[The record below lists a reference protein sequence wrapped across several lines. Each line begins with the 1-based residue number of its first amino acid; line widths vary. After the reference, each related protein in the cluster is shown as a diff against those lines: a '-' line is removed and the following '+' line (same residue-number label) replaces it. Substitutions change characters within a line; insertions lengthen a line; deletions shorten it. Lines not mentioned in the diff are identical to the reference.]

1 MDSFDY
7 KGYLKSGK
15 LFEENDQHLE
25 REKKWASETLN
36 SPEFLDSII
45 GYNIIPSD
53 TLKLII
59 DTLSGDLY
67 SEDLEM
73 ARKAVETDDKGDIY
87 AALSKIM
94 NKYKSILSNELKK
107 EMTRQTRIDLSAEEL
122 FWGEDMDKYKSEID
136 DFVSSNYNEYFNTI
150 LKTAKEEA
158 GY

>member
-15 LFEENDQHLE
+15 LFEENDQHIE
-25 REKKWASETLN
+25 KEKKWASETLN

-107 EMTRQTRIDLSAEEL
+107 EMTKETRSYLSAEEL

-136 DFVSSNYNEYFNTI
+136 DFVSSNYDEYFNTI

-158 GY
+158 GA